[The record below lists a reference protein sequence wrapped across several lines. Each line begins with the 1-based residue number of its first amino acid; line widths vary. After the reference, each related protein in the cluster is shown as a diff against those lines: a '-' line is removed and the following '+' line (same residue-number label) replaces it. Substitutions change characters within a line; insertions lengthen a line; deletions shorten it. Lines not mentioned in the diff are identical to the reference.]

1 MKKMDKKDTMRSI
14 YKSIDR
20 SLKKIIDKKART
32 YLKTLKNKPWHRLAL
47 KEYTR
52 LTMDMLGL
60 LKRYSKLYSSMLK
73 DKEIVLKSKKKLSK
87 KELEKIIE
95 ETSDKFKD
103 DLEKFYQEK
112 INKDIIINS
121 ALLAAKDS
129 GIALNINI
137 LDEFTRDYLKDKKI
151 NWAKQV
157 AETTEKRIKEILV
170 KGFEEGLGSYDIA
183 ELIYNDNVFSYN
195 RAEAIAR
202 TEIIGACNYADYTI
216 YQIDDDVYAKK
227 WSATGDERTR
237 EAHSIAD
244 GQIVLKDKP
253 FIVGGEKMMYP
264 LDGSLG
270 ASAGN
275 IINCRCTMLTLTKEE
290 YEKEMNV
297 RR

>member
-1 MKKMDKKDTMRSI
+1 MDKKEAMAKI
-14 YKSIDR
+14 CKSIDK
-20 SLKKIIDKKART
+20 SLKKIVDKNAKT
-32 YLKTLKNKPWHRLAL
+32 YLKSLKRKTWYNLAL
-47 KEYTR
+47 KEYTK
-52 LTMDMLGL
+52 LTLSMLEFLRG
-60 LKRYSKLYSSMLK
+60 YSKAYK
-73 DKEIVLKSKKKLSK
+73 DIFKDIVLKSDKKLTRK
-87 KELEKIIE
+87 DIEKIIE
-95 ETSDKFKD
+95 KTSGKFQE
-103 DLEKFYQEK
+103 DLEEFYEK
-112 INKDIIINS
+112 KIKDNVVLS
-121 ALLAAKDS
+121 VAALVAKKL
-129 GIALNINI
+129 GIDFNHN
-137 LDEFTRDYLKDKKI
+137 DYDKFTRDYLKDKKI

-157 AETTEKRIKEILV
+157 AQTTEDRIKEILV

-244 GQIVLKDKP
+244 GQVVLKDKP

>member
-1 MKKMDKKDTMRSI
+1 MIMDKRDVAIQI
-14 YKSIDR
+14 YKSTDKALTELIKER
-20 SLKKIIDKKART
+20 TKEYLKKLKGQAWYKVAFDGIINISKAIQEVLMKYSKRYAKAVQGKKEKEA
-32 YLKTLKNKPWHRLAL
+32 YKAVDEISKSLAMELIKFYDDNFGKTLLVQAADKTA
-47 KEYTR
+47 
-52 LTMDMLGL
+52 
-60 LKRYSKLYSSMLK
+60 
-73 DKEIVLKSKKKLSK
+73 KEIGLKYSFNSF
-87 KELEKIIE
+87 
-95 ETSDKFKD
+95 DKV
-103 DLEKFYQEK
+103 
-112 INKDIIINS
+112 
-121 ALLAAKDS
+121 
-129 GIALNINI
+129 
-137 LDEFTRDYLKDKKI
+137 TRDYLKNKKI
-151 NWAKQV
+151 NWSRQV
-157 AETTEKRIKEILV
+157 AETTEKRVKELLV
-170 KGFEEGLGSYDIA
+170 EAFEEGAGSYDIA